1 MEKKNEIISKF
12 SKTLNN
18 IINNLLLKETRVVLN
33 NNDLVP
39 SIWY

>member
-1 MEKKNEIISKF
+1 MEKKSEIISKF

-39 SIWY
+39 SI

>member
-12 SKTLNN
+12 STTLNN

-39 SIWY
+39 SI